1 MVMNAIGI
9 LPVLALIALPG
20 LRQTTAVET
29 LAETQGRHGVPPPRI
44 GVASAPLL
52 TILPIGDGGSR
63 DLHPE
68 EFDFPVE
75 RELTLMADDISG
87 RPHHPTLKV
96 SDGVIHGVLWCN
108 MVGMSIKSLSQTEF
122 SAPSLTSTLIDC
134 GTEIIA
140 ADDLITGILAACRWH
155 KEGSELVFENEH
167 GRLRFAIGPAP

>member
-20 LRQTTAVET
+20 LRQTTA
-29 LAETQGRHGVPPPRI
+29 AESPAKTQGRHGGPLSRSGLAGAPPLSISAI
-44 GVASAPLL
+44 G
-52 TILPIGDGGSR
+52 GGSR

-68 EFDFPVE
+68 EFGFPVE
-75 RELTLMADDISG
+75 RELTLIAVDISG
-87 RPHHPTLKV
+87 RLHHPTLKI

-134 GTEIIA
+134 GIDVIA
-140 ADDLITGILAACRWH
+140 ADNMITDIWPNAD
-155 KEGSELVFENEH
+155 
-167 GRLRFAIGPAP
+167 GPREDPN